1 MRGGSRERGG
11 VVEEQSILILI
22 IIILIL
28 LIIMELCMDFQWV
41 WGMKFDDDD
50 LKVTWYLSAS
60 LSLGYWVKLRRGTL
74 YSLVHFVSIGG

>member
-1 MRGGSRERGG
+1 MRGGSREKGG

-22 IIILIL
+22 IILIIL
-28 LIIMELCMDFQWV
+28 LIMELCMDFQWV